1 MTKRGENILTI
12 IAGIILVPPM
22 FLGVMMLIGLVI
34 EGIGENSEQHDRCL
48 KAATNG
54 YDIKRCR

>member
-1 MTKRGENILTI
+1 MLKRAETI
-12 IAGIILVPPM
+12 MAVIMCIVLVPPM
-22 FLGVMMLIGLVI
+22 FLGIMYVIGSAVD
-34 EGIGENSEQHDRCL
+34 GIAEHSEQHDRCL